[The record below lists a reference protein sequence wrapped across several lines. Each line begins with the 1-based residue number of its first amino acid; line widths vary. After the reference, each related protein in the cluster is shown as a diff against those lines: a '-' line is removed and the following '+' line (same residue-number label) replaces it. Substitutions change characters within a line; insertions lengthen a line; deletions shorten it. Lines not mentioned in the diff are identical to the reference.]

1 MMFPNPY
8 VGHVGQQG
16 SKSQGLSK
24 GYVLAKCIKIWK
36 IPFQI
41 TLITW
46 AICINCTNFKLC
58 SFTYSLARNDGGVV
72 VEKLLTRP
80 EGGAINVGRT
90 EKNRL
95 DLFLWITEIQ
105 AS

>member
-1 MMFPNPY
+1 MT
-8 VGHVGQQG
+8 QG
-16 SKSQGLSK
+16 G
-24 GYVLAKCIKIWK
+24 
-36 IPFQI
+36 
-41 TLITW
+41 
-46 AICINCTNFKLC
+46 
-58 SFTYSLARNDGGVV
+58 V

-80 EGGAINVGRT
+80 EGEGAINVGRT

>member
-1 MMFPNPY
+1 M
-8 VGHVGQQG
+8 
-16 SKSQGLSK
+16 
-24 GYVLAKCIKIWK
+24 
-36 IPFQI
+36 
-41 TLITW
+41 
-46 AICINCTNFKLC
+46 
-58 SFTYSLARNDGGVV
+58 